1 MKLGTLARMY
11 LDYWRNAAAA
21 AGKKPYSVLY
31 YIVEPAEWSTK
42 WDGEYITKNLNNQNL
57 ISARTTTIHR
67 GIRNQIIHFGSR
79 NLFLP
84 DTWRKIDAS
93 NKIVFTWFHGT
104 EKSGD
109 PLDLAM
115 IQALPQA
122 SEKADIIHTSCVISR
137 ENLIN
142 WGVLEDKIVVV
153 PIGVDLS
160 IFKPASE
167 AAKGAIR
174 KELGLPQDSFIIGSF
189 QKDGVGWG
197 ERLEPKWVKGP
208 DIFVSVI
215 ERLKKEHKI
224 SVLLTGPARGYVKKA
239 LERIGVPYKHFFL
252 KNYLEI
258 PKYYYALD
266 IYLVTSRAEGGPKA
280 LTESMA
286 AGIPLVSTKVG
297 MAPDII
303 EDGFNGLLADVDD
316 VAVLAAKAAEII
328 ADRELAGR
336 LISNGL
342 TTVGKY
348 SWQEIARQYYEG
360 IYKPLLGKVTK

>member
-1 MKLGTLARMY
+1 M
-11 LDYWRNAAAA
+11 
-21 AGKKPYSVLY
+21 
-31 YIVEPAEWSTK
+31 
-42 WDGEYITKNLNNQNL
+42 
-57 ISARTTTIHR
+57 
-67 GIRNQIIHFGSR
+67 
-79 NLFLP
+79 
-84 DTWRKIDAS
+84 
-93 NKIVFTWFHGT
+93 FTWFHGT
-104 EKSGD
+104 EQSEN
-109 PLDLAM
+109 PADLAM

-122 SEKADIIHTSCVISR
+122 SEKAELVHTSCAISR
-137 ENLIN
+137 ENLVK
-142 WGVLEDKIVVV
+142 WGVPEDKIVVV

-167 AAKGAIR
+167 AAKDTIR

-197 ERLEPKWVKGP
+197 EGLEPKWVKGP

-224 SVLLTGPARGYVKKA
+224 SVLLTGPARGYLKKE
-239 LERIGVPYKHFFL
+239 LDRIGVPYKHFFL

-258 PKYYYALD
+258 PKYYNALD
-266 IYLVTSRAEGGPKA
+266 LYLVTSRAEGGPKA

-303 EDGFNGLLADVDD
+303 EDGVNGLLADADD
-316 VAVLAAKAAEII
+316 VEVLAAKAAEII
-328 ADRELAGR
+328 GDQELAGR

-342 TTVGKY
+342 KTVGKY

-360 IYKPLLGKVTK
+360 IYSKISG